1 MSIDSRAKS
10 YGKIW
15 GGWTMGKLLGTGSGG
30 KTAVFQLTRDNLTFT
45 EHCAMKVVNIIDEQV
60 SYDEISDEYKEYYL
74 KRREEM
80 RRAAE
85 AEVNLMHQLKDY
97 YNIVQYYDFEFN
109 DWQEDGSFGTDL
121 LIRMDL
127 LGNLSARMKKE
138 GVTQPE
144 IVKIGI
150 DICTALEACAEHNII
165 HRDIKPDNIFSN
177 GRQYLLGDFGISKII
192 ENGMGT
198 QTNKG
203 TAHYAAPEQFANAT
217 NVDFYDHR
225 VDIYSLALTLYVLAN
240 KGKLPF
246 TDQVMNNQLANQM
259 RLTGR
264 PFTRIDGINP
274 ELMDVILVGCS
285 YKPEDRFKTATAFKN
300 ALLYVQD
307 IMKKDEKAV
316 NLGGSAAPSGSAES
330 YETEEALASQDET
343 EPALGVSLVQNDVEA
358 RAGYETEPAL
368 GMTAVHISEEA
379 AAGYETEPALG
390 MTAVRISEEAAAGYE
405 TEPALGMTAVR
416 ISEEAATGYE
426 TEPALGMTAVHIS
439 EEAAAGYETEPAL
452 GMTAVHTSEEAAAD
466 YETEPALEMTSMP
479 KLSGQAYAQTNVD
492 KTQQSIQNN
501 LSQSQPV
508 KPQAAMQQSVQPVP
522 VKPQAAMQ
530 QSAQPVPVQPQA
542 AMQQSAQPV
551 PVQPQA
557 AMQQSAQPVPVK
569 PQVQSAYTQQ
579 QQTQQ
584 MNNAT
589 QQNSYVHPVQMS
601 YVDMENLKGMAKTKI
616 MADDRDG
623 ACAIFMQLSAAGD
636 CNAMYTEISKIYNS
650 NKEVKKNPETAI
662 FWYQKCIDTIKD
674 SWTVSL
680 AENRLGEIY
689 SNGLGVKKDHELA
702 EKYYRSSASKGNPY
716 AKKKFVA
723 GKYVK

>member
-316 NLGGSAAPSGSAES
+316 NLGGSAVPSGSAES

-379 AAGYETEPALG
+379 ATGYETEPALG

-405 TEPALGMTAVR
+405 TEPAL
-416 ISEEAATGYE
+416 
-426 TEPALGMTAVHIS
+426 
-439 EEAAAGYETEPAL
+439 
-452 GMTAVHTSEEAAAD
+452 
-466 YETEPALEMTSMP
+466 EMTSMP
-479 KLSGQAYAQTNVD
+479 KLSGQAYAQTNMD

-508 KPQAAMQQSVQPVP
+508 KPQAAMQQSSQAVP

-530 QSAQPVPVQPQA
+530 QSV
-542 AMQQSAQPV
+542 
-551 PVQPQA
+551 
-557 AMQQSAQPVPVK
+557 QPVPVK

>member
-225 VDIYSLALTLYVLAN
+225 VDIYSMALTLYVLAN

-307 IMKKDEKAV
+307 TMKKDEKAV
-316 NLGGSAAPSGSAES
+316 NLGGSAVPSGSAES

-358 RAGYETEPAL
+358 GEGYETEPALGMTAVHISEETVSGYETEPALGMTAVHISEETASGYETEPAL

-379 AAGYETEPALG
+379 APGYETEPALG
-390 MTAVRISEEAAAGYE
+390 MTAVN
-405 TEPALGMTAVR
+405 
-416 ISEEAATGYE
+416 
-426 TEPALGMTAVHIS
+426 
-439 EEAAAGYETEPAL
+439 
-452 GMTAVHTSEEAAAD
+452 TSEEAASG
-466 YETEPALEMTSMP
+466 YETEPALEMTSM
-479 KLSGQAYAQTNVD
+479 
-492 KTQQSIQNN
+492 
-501 LSQSQPV
+501 
-508 KPQAAMQQSVQPVP
+508 
-522 VKPQAAMQ
+522 Q
-530 QSAQPVPVQPQA
+530 QSAQPVQPQA
-542 AMQQSAQPV
+542 AMQQSVQSVPVQSQAAMQQSVQAV

-557 AMQQSAQPVPVK
+557 
-569 PQVQSAYTQQ
+569 QSAYTEQQ
-579 QQTQQ
+579 QAQQ
-584 MNNAT
+584 INNAT

-623 ACAIFMQLSAAGD
+623 ACAIFMQLSAAGE

-650 NKEVKKNPETAI
+650 NKEVKKNPEAAI
-662 FWYQKCIDTIKD
+662 FWYQKCIETIKD

>member
-45 EHCAMKVVNIIDEQV
+45 EHCAIKVVNIIDEQV

-368 GMTAVHISEEA
+368 GMTAVNISEEA
-379 AAGYETEPALG
+379 ATGYETEPALG
-390 MTAVRISEEAAAGYE
+390 MTAVRISEEAAA
-405 TEPALGMTAVR
+405 
-416 ISEEAATGYE
+416 SYE
-426 TEPALGMTAVHIS
+426 TEPALGMTAVHI
-439 EEAAAGYETEPAL
+439 
-452 GMTAVHTSEEAAAD
+452 SEEAAAD

-508 KPQAAMQQSVQPVP
+508 KPQAAMQQSS
-522 VKPQAAMQ
+522 QA
-530 QSAQPVPVQPQA
+530 VPVQPQA
-542 AMQQSAQPV
+542 AMQQSV
-551 PVQPQA
+551 
-557 AMQQSAQPVPVK
+557 QPVPVK

>member
-307 IMKKDEKAV
+307 TMKKDEKAV
-316 NLGGSAAPSGSAES
+316 NLGGSAVPSGSAES

-358 RAGYETEPAL
+358 RE
-368 GMTAVHISEEA
+368 
-379 AAGYETEPALG
+379 GYETEPALG
-390 MTAVRISEEAAAGYE
+390 MTAVRISEEAAPGYETEPALGTTAVHTSEETASGYE
-405 TEPALGMTAVR
+405 TEPALGMT
-416 ISEEAATGYE
+416 S
-426 TEPALGMTAVHIS
+426 
-439 EEAAAGYETEPAL
+439 
-452 GMTAVHTSEEAAAD
+452 
-466 YETEPALEMTSMP
+466 
-479 KLSGQAYAQTNVD
+479 
-492 KTQQSIQNN
+492 
-501 LSQSQPV
+501 
-508 KPQAAMQQSVQPVP
+508 
-522 VKPQAAMQ
+522 MQ

-557 AMQQSAQPVPVK
+557 
-569 PQVQSAYTQQ
+569 QSAYTEQQ
-579 QQTQQ
+579 QAQQ
-584 MNNAT
+584 INNAT

-650 NKEVKKNPETAI
+650 NKEVKKNPEAAI
-662 FWYQKCIDTIKD
+662 FWYQKCIETIKD

>member
-150 DICTALEACAEHNII
+150 DICIALEACAEHNII

-316 NLGGSAAPSGSAES
+316 NLGGSAVPSGSAES

-379 AAGYETEPALG
+379 P
-390 MTAVRISEEAAAGYE
+390 
-405 TEPALGMTAVR
+405 
-416 ISEEAATGYE
+416 GYE

-479 KLSGQAYAQTNVD
+479 KLSGQAYAQTSVD

-508 KPQAAMQQSVQPVP
+508 KP
-522 VKPQAAMQ
+522 
-530 QSAQPVPVQPQA
+530 
-542 AMQQSAQPV
+542 
-551 PVQPQA
+551 
-557 AMQQSAQPVPVK
+557 
-569 PQVQSAYTQQ
+569 
-579 QQTQQ
+579 
-584 MNNAT
+584 
-589 QQNSYVHPVQMS
+589 
-601 YVDMENLKGMAKTKI
+601 
-616 MADDRDG
+616 
-623 ACAIFMQLSAAGD
+623 
-636 CNAMYTEISKIYNS
+636 
-650 NKEVKKNPETAI
+650 
-662 FWYQKCIDTIKD
+662 
-674 SWTVSL
+674 
-680 AENRLGEIY
+680 
-689 SNGLGVKKDHELA
+689 
-702 EKYYRSSASKGNPY
+702 
-716 AKKKFVA
+716 
-723 GKYVK
+723 

>member
-259 RLTGR
+259 RLIGR

-307 IMKKDEKAV
+307 TMKKDEKAV
-316 NLGGSAAPSGSAES
+316 NLGGSAVPSGSAES

-358 RAGYETEPAL
+358 GEGYETEPALGMTAVHTSEETASGYETEPAL
-368 GMTAVHISEEA
+368 GMTAVHISEE
-379 AAGYETEPALG
+379 
-390 MTAVRISEEAAAGYE
+390 TAS
-405 TEPALGMTAVR
+405 
-416 ISEEAATGYE
+416 GYE
-426 TEPALGMTAVHIS
+426 TEPALGMTAVHTS
-439 EEAAAGYETEPAL
+439 EETASGYETEPAL
-452 GMTAVHTSEEAAAD
+452 GMTAVHTSEEAAPG
-466 YETEPALEMTSMP
+466 YETEPALEMTSM
-479 KLSGQAYAQTNVD
+479 
-492 KTQQSIQNN
+492 QQS
-501 LSQSQPV
+501 
-508 KPQAAMQQSVQPVP
+508 AQPVP
-522 VKPQAAMQ
+522 VPQQASMQ

-542 AMQQSAQPV
+542 
-551 PVQPQA
+551 
-557 AMQQSAQPVPVK
+557 
-569 PQVQSAYTQQ
+569 QSAYTEQQ
-579 QQTQQ
+579 QAQQ
-584 MNNAT
+584 INNAT

-623 ACAIFMQLSAAGD
+623 ACAIFMQLSAAGE

-650 NKEVKKNPETAI
+650 NKEVKKNPEAAI
-662 FWYQKCIDTIKD
+662 FWYQKCIETIKD

>member
-316 NLGGSAAPSGSAES
+316 NLGGSAVPSGSAES

-379 AAGYETEPALG
+379 A
-390 MTAVRISEEAAAGYE
+390 
-405 TEPALGMTAVR
+405 
-416 ISEEAATGYE
+416 TG
-426 TEPALGMTAVHIS
+426 
-439 EEAAAGYETEPAL
+439 
-452 GMTAVHTSEEAAAD
+452 

-508 KPQAAMQQSVQPVP
+508 KPQAAMQQSS
-522 VKPQAAMQ
+522 QA
-530 QSAQPVPVQPQA
+530 VPVQPQA
-542 AMQQSAQPV
+542 AMQQSV
-551 PVQPQA
+551 
-557 AMQQSAQPVPVK
+557 QPVPVK

>member
-307 IMKKDEKAV
+307 TMKKDEKAV
-316 NLGGSAAPSGSAES
+316 NLGGSAVPSGSAES

-358 RAGYETEPAL
+358 REGYETEPAL

-379 AAGYETEPALG
+379 A
-390 MTAVRISEEAAAGYE
+390 S
-405 TEPALGMTAVR
+405 
-416 ISEEAATGYE
+416 GYE

-452 GMTAVHTSEEAAAD
+452 GMTAVHIGEEAAPGYETEPALGMTAVHTSEEAAPGYETEPALGMTAVHTSEETASGYETEPALGMTAVHTSEEAAPG
-466 YETEPALEMTSMP
+466 YETEPALEMTSM
-479 KLSGQAYAQTNVD
+479 
-492 KTQQSIQNN
+492 QQSA
-501 LSQSQPV
+501 QPV
-508 KPQAAMQQSVQPVP
+508 SVQPQAAMQQSVQPVP
-522 VKPQAAMQ
+522 VQ
-530 QSAQPVPVQPQA
+530 
-542 AMQQSAQPV
+542 
-551 PVQPQA
+551 
-557 AMQQSAQPVPVK
+557 

-616 MADDRDG
+616 MADDREG

-636 CNAMYTEISKIYNS
+636 CNAMYIEISKIYNS
-650 NKEVKKNPETAI
+650 NKEVKKNPEAAI
-662 FWYQKCIDTIKD
+662 FWYQKCIETIKD

>member
-316 NLGGSAAPSGSAES
+316 NLGGSAVPSGSAES

-368 GMTAVHISEEA
+368 GMTAVNISEEA
-379 AAGYETEPALG
+379 ATGYETEPALG
-390 MTAVRISEEAAAGYE
+390 MTAVRISEEAAA
-405 TEPALGMTAVR
+405 
-416 ISEEAATGYE
+416 GYE

-452 GMTAVHTSEEAAAD
+452 GMTAVHTSEEAAAG

-551 PVQPQA
+551 PVQ
-557 AMQQSAQPVPVK
+557 

>member
-307 IMKKDEKAV
+307 TMKKDEKAV
-316 NLGGSAAPSGSAES
+316 NLGGSAVPSGSAES

-358 RAGYETEPAL
+358 REGYETEPALGMTAVHTSEEAASGYETEPALGMTAVHTSEEAAVGYETEPALGMTAVHISEETASGYETEPAL

-379 AAGYETEPALG
+379 ASG
-390 MTAVRISEEAAAGYE
+390 
-405 TEPALGMTAVR
+405 
-416 ISEEAATGYE
+416 
-426 TEPALGMTAVHIS
+426 
-439 EEAAAGYETEPAL
+439 
-452 GMTAVHTSEEAAAD
+452 
-466 YETEPALEMTSMP
+466 YETEPALEMTS
-479 KLSGQAYAQTNVD
+479 
-492 KTQQSIQNN
+492 
-501 LSQSQPV
+501 
-508 KPQAAMQQSVQPVP
+508 
-522 VKPQAAMQ
+522 MQ

-542 AMQQSAQPV
+542 SMQQSAQPV

-557 AMQQSAQPVPVK
+557 SMQQSIQAVPVQPQAAIQQSVQPVPVQ
-569 PQVQSAYTQQ
+569 PQQS
-579 QQTQQ
+579 
-584 MNNAT
+584 NNAT

-650 NKEVKKNPETAI
+650 NKEVKKNPEAAI
-662 FWYQKCIDTIKD
+662 FWYQKCIETIKD

>member
-307 IMKKDEKAV
+307 TMKKDEKAV
-316 NLGGSAAPSGSAES
+316 NLGGSAVPSGSAES

-358 RAGYETEPAL
+358 REGYETEPALGMTAVHISEETASGYETEPAL

-379 AAGYETEPALG
+379 A
-390 MTAVRISEEAAAGYE
+390 S
-405 TEPALGMTAVR
+405 
-416 ISEEAATGYE
+416 
-426 TEPALGMTAVHIS
+426 
-439 EEAAAGYETEPAL
+439 GYETEPAL
-452 GMTAVHTSEEAAAD
+452 GMTAVHTSEETASG
-466 YETEPALEMTSMP
+466 YETEPALEMTSM
-479 KLSGQAYAQTNVD
+479 
-492 KTQQSIQNN
+492 QQS
-501 LSQSQPV
+501 
-508 KPQAAMQQSVQPVP
+508 AQPVP
-522 VKPQAAMQ
+522 VQQQASMQ
-530 QSAQPVPVQPQA
+530 QSAQPVPVQQQA
-542 AMQQSAQPV
+542 SMQRSAQPV
-551 PVQPQA
+551 PVQSQA
-557 AMQQSAQPVPVK
+557 AMQQSVQAVPVQ
-569 PQVQSAYTQQ
+569 PQAQSAYTEQQ
-579 QQTQQ
+579 QAQQ
-584 MNNAT
+584 INNAT

-650 NKEVKKNPETAI
+650 NKEVKKNPEAAI
-662 FWYQKCIDTIKD
+662 FWYQKCIETIKD

>member
-307 IMKKDEKAV
+307 TMKKDEKAV
-316 NLGGSAAPSGSAES
+316 NLGGSAVPSGSAES

-343 EPALGVSLVQNDVEA
+343 EPAL
-358 RAGYETEPAL
+358 
-368 GMTAVHISEEA
+368 
-379 AAGYETEPALG
+379 
-390 MTAVRISEEAAAGYE
+390 
-405 TEPALGMTAVR
+405 
-416 ISEEAATGYE
+416 
-426 TEPALGMTAVHIS
+426 
-439 EEAAAGYETEPAL
+439 
-452 GMTAVHTSEEAAAD
+452 
-466 YETEPALEMTSMP
+466 EMTS
-479 KLSGQAYAQTNVD
+479 
-492 KTQQSIQNN
+492 
-501 LSQSQPV
+501 
-508 KPQAAMQQSVQPVP
+508 
-522 VKPQAAMQ
+522 MQ

-542 AMQQSAQPV
+542 SMQQSAQPV

-557 AMQQSAQPVPVK
+557 SMQQSVQAVPVQ
-569 PQVQSAYTQQ
+569 PQAQSAYTEQQ
-579 QQTQQ
+579 QAQQ
-584 MNNAT
+584 INNAT

-650 NKEVKKNPETAI
+650 NKEVKKNPEAAI
-662 FWYQKCIDTIKD
+662 FWYQKCIETIKD

>member
-307 IMKKDEKAV
+307 TMKKDEKAV
-316 NLGGSAAPSGSAES
+316 NLGGSAVPSGSAES

-358 RAGYETEPAL
+358 REGYETEPALGMTAVHTSEEAASGYETEPAL

-379 AAGYETEPALG
+379 ASGYETEPALG
-390 MTAVRISEEAAAGYE
+390 MTAVHTSEEAA
-405 TEPALGMTAVR
+405 
-416 ISEEAATGYE
+416 SGYE

-439 EEAAAGYETEPAL
+439 EEAASGYETEPAL
-452 GMTAVHTSEEAAAD
+452 GMTAVHTSEEAASGYETEPALGMTAVHTSEEAASG
-466 YETEPALEMTSMP
+466 YETEPALEMTSM
-479 KLSGQAYAQTNVD
+479 
-492 KTQQSIQNN
+492 
-501 LSQSQPV
+501 
-508 KPQAAMQQSVQPVP
+508 
-522 VKPQAAMQ
+522 Q
-530 QSAQPVPVQPQA
+530 QSAQPVQPQA

-551 PVQPQA
+551 QQQA
-557 AMQQSAQPVPVK
+557 AMQQSAQPVQSQAAMQQSVQAVPVQ
-569 PQVQSAYTQQ
+569 PQAQSAYTEQQ
-579 QQTQQ
+579 QVQQ
-584 MNNAT
+584 INNAT

-650 NKEVKKNPETAI
+650 NKEVKKNPEAAI
-662 FWYQKCIDTIKD
+662 FWYQKCIETIKD

>member
-307 IMKKDEKAV
+307 TMKKDEKAV
-316 NLGGSAAPSGSAES
+316 NLGGSAVPSGSAES

-358 RAGYETEPAL
+358 RE
-368 GMTAVHISEEA
+368 
-379 AAGYETEPALG
+379 
-390 MTAVRISEEAAAGYE
+390 
-405 TEPALGMTAVR
+405 
-416 ISEEAATGYE
+416 
-426 TEPALGMTAVHIS
+426 
-439 EEAAAGYETEPAL
+439 GYETEPAL
-452 GMTAVHTSEEAAAD
+452 GMTAVHTSEEAASGYETEPALGMTAVHTSEEAASG
-466 YETEPALEMTSMP
+466 YETEPALEMTSM
-479 KLSGQAYAQTNVD
+479 
-492 KTQQSIQNN
+492 
-501 LSQSQPV
+501 
-508 KPQAAMQQSVQPVP
+508 
-522 VKPQAAMQ
+522 Q
-530 QSAQPVPVQPQA
+530 QSAQPVQPQA

-551 PVQPQA
+551 QQQA
-557 AMQQSAQPVPVK
+557 AMQQSAQPVQSQAAMQQSVQAVPVQ
-569 PQVQSAYTQQ
+569 PQAQSAYTEQQ
-579 QQTQQ
+579 QVQQ
-584 MNNAT
+584 INNAT

-650 NKEVKKNPETAI
+650 NKEVKKNPEAAI
-662 FWYQKCIDTIKD
+662 FWYQKCIETIKD

>member
-307 IMKKDEKAV
+307 TMKKDEKAV
-316 NLGGSAAPSGSAES
+316 NLGGSAVPSGSAES

-343 EPALGVSLVQNDVEA
+343 EPALGMTAVHISEETA
-358 RAGYETEPAL
+358 SGYETEPAL

-379 AAGYETEPALG
+379 ASGYETEPALG
-390 MTAVRISEEAAAGYE
+390 MTAVHTSEEAA
-405 TEPALGMTAVR
+405 V
-416 ISEEAATGYE
+416 GYE

-439 EEAAAGYETEPAL
+439 EEAASGYETEPAL
-452 GMTAVHTSEEAAAD
+452 GMTAVHTSEEAAPGYETEPALGMTAVHTSEEAAPGYETEPALGMTAVHTSEEASAG
-466 YETEPALEMTSMP
+466 YETEPALEMTSTP
-479 KLSGQAYAQTNVD
+479 KLSGQAYAQTSVD

-501 LSQSQPV
+501 VSQS
-508 KPQAAMQQSVQPVP
+508 
-522 VKPQAAMQ
+522 
-530 QSAQPVPVQPQA
+530 QPVPVQPQA
-542 AMQQSAQPV
+542 AMQQPAQAA

-557 AMQQSAQPVPVK
+557 
-569 PQVQSAYTQQ
+569 QSAYTQQ
-579 QQTQQ
+579 QS
-584 MNNAT
+584 NNAT

-650 NKEVKKNPETAI
+650 NKEVKKNPEAAI
-662 FWYQKCIDTIKD
+662 FWYQKCIETIKD

>member
-316 NLGGSAAPSGSAES
+316 NLGGSAVPSGSAES

-379 AAGYETEPALG
+379 ATGYETEPALG
-390 MTAVRISEEAAAGYE
+390 MTAVRISEEAAA
-405 TEPALGMTAVR
+405 
-416 ISEEAATGYE
+416 SYE
-426 TEPALGMTAVHIS
+426 TEPALGMTAVHI
-439 EEAAAGYETEPAL
+439 
-452 GMTAVHTSEEAAAD
+452 SEEAAAD

-508 KPQAAMQQSVQPVP
+508 KPQAAMQQSS
-522 VKPQAAMQ
+522 QA
-530 QSAQPVPVQPQA
+530 VPVQPQA

-557 AMQQSAQPVPVK
+557 AMQQSVQPVPVK

>member
-307 IMKKDEKAV
+307 TMKKDEKAV
-316 NLGGSAAPSGSAES
+316 NLGGSAVPSGSAES

-358 RAGYETEPAL
+358 REGYETEPALGMTAVHISEEATAGYETEPAL

-379 AAGYETEPALG
+379 AT
-390 MTAVRISEEAAAGYE
+390 
-405 TEPALGMTAVR
+405 
-416 ISEEAATGYE
+416 
-426 TEPALGMTAVHIS
+426 
-439 EEAAAGYETEPAL
+439 GYETEPAL
-452 GMTAVHTSEEAAAD
+452 GMTAVHTSEETASG
-466 YETEPALEMTSMP
+466 YETEPALEMTS
-479 KLSGQAYAQTNVD
+479 
-492 KTQQSIQNN
+492 
-501 LSQSQPV
+501 
-508 KPQAAMQQSVQPVP
+508 
-522 VKPQAAMQ
+522 MQ

-542 AMQQSAQPV
+542 AMQQSAQAV

-557 AMQQSAQPVPVK
+557 AMQQSAQAAPVQPQAAIQQPAQAAPVQSQAAIQQSVQPVPVQ
-569 PQVQSAYTQQ
+569 PQQS
-579 QQTQQ
+579 
-584 MNNAT
+584 NNAT

-636 CNAMYTEISKIYNS
+636 CNAMYTEISKVYNS
-650 NKEVKKNPETAI
+650 NKEVKKNPEAAI
-662 FWYQKCIDTIKD
+662 FWYQKCIETIKD

>member
-307 IMKKDEKAV
+307 TMKKDEKAV
-316 NLGGSAAPSGSAES
+316 NLGGSAVPSGSAES

-358 RAGYETEPAL
+358 REGYETEPAL

-379 AAGYETEPALG
+379 ASGYETEPALG
-390 MTAVRISEEAAAGYE
+390 MTAVHTSEE
-405 TEPALGMTAVR
+405 TA
-416 ISEEAATGYE
+416 SGYE

-439 EEAAAGYETEPAL
+439 EEAASGYETEPAL
-452 GMTAVHTSEEAAAD
+452 GMTAVHTSEEAASG
-466 YETEPALEMTSMP
+466 YETEPALEMTSM
-479 KLSGQAYAQTNVD
+479 
-492 KTQQSIQNN
+492 QQSA
-501 LSQSQPV
+501 QPV
-508 KPQAAMQQSVQPVP
+508 QQ
-522 VKPQAAMQ
+522 QAAMQ
-530 QSAQPVPVQPQA
+530 QSAQPVQSQA
-542 AMQQSAQPV
+542 AMQQSVQAV

-557 AMQQSAQPVPVK
+557 
-569 PQVQSAYTQQ
+569 QSAYTEQQ
-579 QQTQQ
+579 QAQQ
-584 MNNAT
+584 INNAT

-623 ACAIFMQLSAAGD
+623 ACAIFMQLSAAGE

-650 NKEVKKNPETAI
+650 NKEVKKNPEAAI
-662 FWYQKCIDTIKD
+662 FWYQKCIETIKD

>member
-307 IMKKDEKAV
+307 VMKKDEKVV
-316 NLGGSAAPSGSAES
+316 NLGGSAVPSGSAES

-343 EPALGVSLVQNDVEA
+343 EPALGVSLVQNDAEA

-379 AAGYETEPALG
+379 APGYETEPALG
-390 MTAVRISEEAAAGYE
+390 MTAVHTSEEAA
-405 TEPALGMTAVR
+405 
-416 ISEEAATGYE
+416 SGYE

-439 EEAAAGYETEPAL
+439 EEAAPGYETEPAL
-452 GMTAVHTSEEAAAD
+452 GMTAMHTSEEAAAG

-479 KLSGQAYAQTNVD
+479 KLSGQAYAQTSVD

-508 KPQAAMQQSVQPVP
+508 KPQAAMQQSS
-522 VKPQAAMQ
+522 QA
-530 QSAQPVPVQPQA
+530 VPVQPQA

-557 AMQQSAQPVPVK
+557 AMQQSVQPVPVQ

-579 QQTQQ
+579 QQAQQ

-650 NKEVKKNPETAI
+650 NKEVKKNPEAAI
-662 FWYQKCIDTIKD
+662 FWYQKCIETIKD

>member
-307 IMKKDEKAV
+307 TMKKDEKAV
-316 NLGGSAAPSGSAES
+316 NLGGSAVPSGSAES

-358 RAGYETEPAL
+358 REGYETEPAL

-379 AAGYETEPALG
+379 ASGYETEPALG
-390 MTAVRISEEAAAGYE
+390 MTAVHISEE
-405 TEPALGMTAVR
+405 TAV
-416 ISEEAATGYE
+416 GYE

-439 EEAAAGYETEPAL
+439 EEAAVGYETEPAL
-452 GMTAVHTSEEAAAD
+452 GMTAVHTSEEAAPG
-466 YETEPALEMTSMP
+466 YGTEPALEMTS
-479 KLSGQAYAQTNVD
+479 
-492 KTQQSIQNN
+492 
-501 LSQSQPV
+501 
-508 KPQAAMQQSVQPVP
+508 
-522 VKPQAAMQ
+522 MQ
-530 QSAQPVPVQPQA
+530 QSAQPVPVQSQA
-542 AMQQSAQPV
+542 AMQQSVQAV

-557 AMQQSAQPVPVK
+557 
-569 PQVQSAYTQQ
+569 QSAYTEQQ
-579 QQTQQ
+579 QAQQ
-584 MNNAT
+584 INNAT

-650 NKEVKKNPETAI
+650 NKEVKKNPEAAI
-662 FWYQKCIDTIKD
+662 FWYQKCIETIKD